1 MRNVVFVNRYFHPDH
16 SATSQ
21 MASDLA
27 FHLARRGW
35 KVAAITSRQLY
46 DDARANLRSG
56 EANGVRIRRIW
67 STRFGRAGLLG
78 RAIDY
83 LTFYGSAFFAIR
95 RERDAIV
102 IAMTDPPL
110 LSVVAALASRNVV
123 NWVQDL
129 FPEVA
134 QGLGI
139 RVPGFV
145 RRVRDWS
152 LRKARVNVALG
163 DLMAARVPR
172 ATVIHNWAPVERRP
186 LRPPVAESGHRST
199 FVVGY
204 SGNLGRAHDAETI
217 ADAIRALP
225 DVKFVFTGGGAK
237 MDVIRDLGVEIRP
250 YAPVEQLSESLSSAD
265 VHLVSL
271 LPRLEG
277 LIVPSKFYGVLAVA
291 RPVIFIGARDG
302 ELARIIEEY
311 RCGLVA
317 ENARELTDA
326 IRYLAAHRE
335 KAQEMGRRGRE
346 LYLSRFAPEHAF
358 PAWERVLGT
367 LMADY

>member
-1 MRNVVFVNRYFHPDH
+1 
-16 SATSQ
+16 
-21 MASDLA
+21 
-27 FHLARRGW
+27 
-35 KVAAITSRQLY
+35 
-46 DDARANLRSG
+46 
-56 EANGVRIRRIW
+56 
-67 STRFGRAGLLG
+67 
-78 RAIDY
+78 
-83 LTFYGSAFFAIR
+83 
-95 RERDAIV
+95 
-102 IAMTDPPL
+102 
-110 LSVVAALASRNVV
+110 
-123 NWVQDL
+123 
-129 FPEVA
+129 VA

-139 RVPGFV
+139 RVPGLV

-172 ATVIHNWAPVERRP
+172 ATVIHNWAPAQAVPRALGSSVPR
-186 LRPPVAESGHRST
+186 LPPPEEPRTRGT
-199 FVVGY
+199 EEPFVVGY
-204 SGNLGRAHDAETI
+204 SGNLGRAHDADTI

-302 ELARIIEEY
+302 ELARIIEEH

-335 KAQEMGRRGRE
+335 EAEEMGRRGRE

-358 PAWERVLGT
+358 PAWERVLNNQIT
-367 LMADY
+367 ERR